1 MGRGGLEEVVE
12 RRWAAVS
19 HCTGERLMR
28 ALAIALLMLTPAPA
42 DALTNC
48 SGTVT
53 TAATAVTPIP
63 AGTPYKG
70 FLLANL
76 NTTEALWWAPAAT
89 AVAATAGSLPLAAPT
104 ATTFVD
110 AGMFVSPPNFGTN
123 IAISI
128 VAATAGHAFSCYWW

>member
-1 MGRGGLEEVVE
+1 
-12 RRWAAVS
+12 
-19 HCTGERLMR
+19 MR
-28 ALAIALLMLTPAPA
+28 ARWLAIALLTLTSAPA

-76 NTTEALWWAPAAT
+76 NTTEGMWWAPAGT
-89 AVAATAGSLPLAAPT
+89 AAAAAAGSVPLAAGA
-104 ATTFVD
+104 ATTLVD
-110 AGMFVSPPNFGTN
+110 AGVFVSPPGFGTN
-123 IAISI
+123 IAISV